1 MACQV
6 GDGAIVALDAGDA
19 ARVTLLG
26 KADSGAYSGET
37 DFLTSAKVLDAIE
50 RYERIFRH
58 SGPLRALMV
67 MTDGVADDYFP
78 PNPALSRLYADLV
91 LNDILKVP
99 QTSGAAIPF
108 DPADGRLDQ
117 DAEAVTAAGPQRV
130 TLRSAALFASELGEA
145 DLTKLSGSDALLAA
159 GARGAPLAALGRD
172 AADRLRVWLDSYQV
186 RGSFDD
192 RTLVVLHPRRA

>member
-1 MACQV
+1 
-6 GDGAIVALDAGDA
+6 
-19 ARVTLLG
+19 
-26 KADSGAYSGET
+26 
-37 DFLTSAKVLDAIE
+37 
-50 RYERIFRH
+50 
-58 SGPLRALMV
+58 
-67 MTDGVADDYFP
+67 
-78 PNPALSRLYADLV
+78 
-91 LNDILKVP
+91 VP

-145 DLTKLSGSDALLAA
+145 DLTKLAGSDALLAA
-159 GARGAPLAALGRD
+159 GARGAPLAPLGRD